1 MPAAFVRKADACAA
15 EDPIDEPVA
24 EVPAAAADGDGDD
37 FLAGIEDELGL
48 DTTAEKADE
57 KPPVKSA
64 EPSRP
69 ATTSHD
75 DDLSEPARP
84 PAPAFAVVRTSR
96 PVSTVATPSTPERS
110 SLLTRTA
117 RIF

>member
-48 DTTAEKADE
+48 NKKADE
-57 KPPVKSA
+57 EPPVESA
-64 EPSRP
+64 EPSQP
-69 ATTSHD
+69 ANRRRTT
-75 DDLSEPARP
+75 
-84 PAPAFAVVRTSR
+84 T
-96 PVSTVATPSTPERS
+96 
-110 SLLTRTA
+110 
-117 RIF
+117 